1 MQRGDVQRKI
11 RESDKSNL
19 CVRGS
24 GGKAGSV
31 GVFWGELKKNKVC
44 ETRRWLTIHEV
55 RHESEKR

>member
-31 GVFWGELKKNKVC
+31 GVFWGELKKN
-44 ETRRWLTIHEV
+44 TRYV
-55 RHESEKR
+55 RPEDG